1 MYFWEISAR
10 IVRYL
15 TKAEIK
21 IPLNS
26 FLNGFKIVKS
36 KIVHDTLII
45 KLATQDPK
53 DSF

>member
-1 MYFWEISAR
+1 MFYWEISAR
-10 IVRYL
+10 IARYL

-36 KIVHDTLII
+36 EIVDDTLII
-45 KLATQDPK
+45 KLVTQDPK
-53 DSF
+53 DSS